1 MRNRVQAIARDVHR
15 RNFLSPQQRREFS
28 NIWELGH
35 QAQPFYKP
43 SCPLRTS
50 VTCIVDRDATNPC
63 TQQTSYNIFAGLG
76 IWKMAEMTIAP
87 VASHGFFI
95 DGHWRDDGDIVEIRA
110 PYDGN
115 LIARVVQGC
124 REHVEAAIAAAVKAF
139 GTTRRLP
146 AFERQRVLRRISASM
161 AERKEEF
168 ARTLAQE
175 AGKPIKG
182 ARTEVERA
190 VFTFNVA
197 AEESTRIYGEYLP
210 LDWQEFT
217 AGRWGI
223 VRRFPLGPIVGITP
237 FNFPINLVAHKVA
250 PAIAAGCSMIL
261 KPAPQTPL
269 CSLLLAECVQQAGWP
284 DGGLNVLPLSNED
297 AGFLVSDD
305 RIKLISFTGSVPVG
319 WEIKRRSGKKKVVLE
334 LGGNAAVIVH
344 SDADLA
350 YAAERCIFGGF
361 AYAGQT
367 CISVQ
372 RILVEHSVY
381 GRFTDLLVEG
391 VKKLHVGD
399 PLDEKTDVGPLIRES
414 DAVRTIGWIE
424 EAVHA
429 GARVLCG
436 GHRDGMIVEPAILT
450 GTKPDM
456 KVNCQEIFGPVV
468 TVEPYKD
475 FDQALRQVNNSSF
488 GLQAGVFTRDAKL
501 LFQAYDELE
510 VGGLIAG
517 DVPSFRVDHMPYG
530 GVKDSGL
537 GREGLRY
544 AIEEMTEPK
553 LLVMNLR

>member
-1 MRNRVQAIARDVHR
+1 M
-15 RNFLSPQQRREFS
+15 PE
-28 NIWELGH
+28 
-35 QAQPFYKP
+35 
-43 SCPLRTS
+43 T
-50 VTCIVDRDATNPC
+50 
-63 TQQTSYNIFAGLG
+63 
-76 IWKMAEMTIAP
+76 TIAP
-87 VASHGFFI
+87 VATHGFFV
-95 DGHWRDDGDIVEIRA
+95 DGRWREDGDVVEIRA
-110 PYDGN
+110 PYDGSV
-115 LIARVVQGC
+115 IARVVQG
-124 REHVEAAIAAAVKAF
+124 RHEHAEAAIAAAVKAF

-146 AFERQRVLRRISASM
+146 AFERQRVLRQISAAM
-161 AERKEEF
+161 LERKEEF

-182 ARTEVERA
+182 ARIEVERA
-190 VFTFNVA
+190 IFTFNVA
-197 AEESTRIYGEYLP
+197 AEESTRIYGEVLP

-223 VRRFPLGPIVGITP
+223 VRRFPLGPVAGITP

-250 PAIAAGCSMIL
+250 PAIAAGCSMVL

-297 AGFLVSDD
+297 AGLLVTDD
-305 RIKLISFTGSVPVG
+305 RIKLITFTGSVPVG
-319 WEIKRRSGKKKVVLE
+319 WDIKRRAGKKKVVLE

-344 SDADLA
+344 SDADLE
-350 YAAERCIFGGF
+350 YAAERCVTGGF

-391 VKKLHVGD
+391 VKKLKVGD
-399 PLDEKTDVGPLIRES
+399 PLDDSTNVGPLIRES
-414 DAVRTIGWIE
+414 DAIRTTSWID
-424 EAVHA
+424 EAVRA
-429 GARVLCG
+429 GARVLYG
-436 GHRDGMIVEPAILT
+436 GGRQNLVVEPTVLT
-450 GTKPDM
+450 GTRPEM

-468 TVEPYKD
+468 TVEPYTD
-475 FDQALRQVNNSSF
+475 FDQAVRQVNHSSY
-488 GLQAGVFTRDAKL
+488 GMQAGVFTRDAKL
-501 LFQAYDELE
+501 LFQAYEELE
-510 VGGLIAG
+510 VGGVIAG
-517 DVPSFRVDHMPYG
+517 DVPSFRIDQMPYG

-553 LLVMNLR
+553 LMVMNLR

>member
-1 MRNRVQAIARDVHR
+1 M
-15 RNFLSPQQRREFS
+15 P
-28 NIWELGH
+28 
-35 QAQPFYKP
+35 
-43 SCPLRTS
+43 
-50 VTCIVDRDATNPC
+50 
-63 TQQTSYNIFAGLG
+63 
-76 IWKMAEMTIAP
+76 EMTITP
-87 VASHGFFI
+87 VATHGFFV
-95 DGHWRDDGDIVEIRA
+95 DGRWWEDGDLVEIHA
-110 PYDGN
+110 PYDGS
-115 LIARVVQGC
+115 LIARVVQGR
-124 REHVEAAIAAAVKAF
+124 REHAEAAIAASVKAF

-146 AFERQRVLRRISASM
+146 AFERQRVLRRIAESM
-161 AERKEEF
+161 GERKEEF

-175 AGKPIKG
+175 AGKPIKA

-190 VFTFNVA
+190 IFTFNVA
-197 AEESTRIYGEYLP
+197 AEESTRIYGEFLP

-223 VRRFPLGPIVGITP
+223 VRRFPLGPIAGITP

-250 PAIAAGCSMIL
+250 PAIAAGCSMVL

-297 AGFLVSDD
+297 AGLLVTDE

-319 WEIKRRSGKKKVVLE
+319 WDIKRRAGKKKVVLE

-350 YAAERCIFGGF
+350 YAAERCVTGGF

-372 RILVEHSVY
+372 RILVQDSVY
-381 GRFTDLLVEG
+381 GKFTDLLVEG
-391 VKKLHVGD
+391 VKKLKAGD
-399 PLDEKTDVGPLIRES
+399 PMDEATDVGPVIRES
-414 DAVRTIGWIE
+414 DAIRTVAWIE
-424 EAVHA
+424 EAVRA
-429 GARVLCG
+429 GARLLCG
-436 GHRDGMIVEPAILT
+436 GGRTNLVVEPTVLT
-450 GTKPDM
+450 GTKADM

-468 TVEPYKD
+468 TVEPYND
-475 FDQALRQVNNSSF
+475 FDEALRKVNHSAY
-488 GLQAGVFTRDAKL
+488 GLQAGLFTRDAKL
-501 LFQAYDELE
+501 LFQAYEELE

-517 DVPSFRVDHMPYG
+517 DVPSFRVDQMPYG

>member
-1 MRNRVQAIARDVHR
+1 
-15 RNFLSPQQRREFS
+15 
-28 NIWELGH
+28 
-35 QAQPFYKP
+35 
-43 SCPLRTS
+43 
-50 VTCIVDRDATNPC
+50 
-63 TQQTSYNIFAGLG
+63 
-76 IWKMAEMTIAP
+76 MAEMTIAP
-87 VASHGFFI
+87 VAMHGFFV
-95 DGHWRDDGDIVEIRA
+95 DGRWWEDGDVVEIRS
-110 PYDGN
+110 PYDGT
-115 LIARVVQGC
+115 LIARVVQGR
-124 REHVEAAIAAAVKAF
+124 REHAEAAIAAAVKAF

-146 AFERQRVLRRISASM
+146 AFERQRVLRRISASIT
-161 AERKEEF
+161 ERKEEF
-168 ARTLAQE
+168 SRTLAQE

-182 ARTEVERA
+182 ARIEVERA
-190 VFTFNVA
+190 IFTFNVA

-223 VRRFPLGPIVGITP
+223 VRRFPLGPIAGITP

-250 PAIAAGCSMIL
+250 PAIAAGCSMVL

-297 AGFLVSDD
+297 AALLVTDD

-319 WEIKRRSGKKKVVLE
+319 WDIKRRAGKKKVVLE

-350 YAAERCIFGGF
+350 YAADRCLTGGF

-381 GRFTDLLVEG
+381 GKFADLLIEG
-391 VKKLHVGD
+391 VKKLKVGD
-399 PLDEKTDVGPLIRES
+399 PLDDSTDVGPLIRES
-414 DAVRTIGWIE
+414 DAVRTAVWID
-424 EAVHA
+424 EAVRA
-429 GARVLCG
+429 GARLLCG
-436 GHRDGMIVEPAILT
+436 GNRKGLIVEPTVLT
-450 GTKPDM
+450 GTRPDM
-456 KVNCQEIFGPVV
+456 KVNSQEVFGPVV

-475 FDQALRQVNNSSF
+475 FDQALRMVNNSAY
-488 GLQAGVFTRDAKL
+488 GMQAGIFTRDAKL

-510 VGGLIAG
+510 VGGVIAG
-517 DVPSFRVDHMPYG
+517 DVPSFRIDHMPYG

>member
-1 MRNRVQAIARDVHR
+1 M
-15 RNFLSPQQRREFS
+15 P
-28 NIWELGH
+28 
-35 QAQPFYKP
+35 
-43 SCPLRTS
+43 
-50 VTCIVDRDATNPC
+50 
-63 TQQTSYNIFAGLG
+63 
-76 IWKMAEMTIAP
+76 EMMTTIAP
-87 VASHGFFI
+87 VATHAFFL
-95 DGHWRDDGDIVEIRA
+95 DGRWREDGDVVEIHA
-110 PYDGN
+110 PYDGS
-115 LIARVVQGC
+115 LIARVVQGR
-124 REHVEAAIAAAVKAF
+124 REHAELAIASAVKAF

-146 AFERQRVLRRISASM
+146 AFERQRVLRRISASI

-168 ARTLAQE
+168 SRALAQE
-175 AGKPIKG
+175 AGKPIRA
-182 ARTEVERA
+182 ARVEVERSI
-190 VFTFNVA
+190 FTFNVA
-197 AEESTRIYGEYLP
+197 AEESTRIYGEFLP

-223 VRRFPLGPIVGITP
+223 VRRFPLGPVAGITP
-237 FNFPINLVAHKVA
+237 FNFPLNLVAHKVA
-250 PAIAAGCSMIL
+250 PAIAAGCPMVL

-297 AGFLVSDD
+297 AGLLVTDE

-319 WEIKRRSGKKKVVLE
+319 WDIKRRAGKKKVVLE

-350 YAAERCIFGGF
+350 YAAERCVTGGF

-372 RILVEHSVY
+372 RILVENSVY
-381 GRFTDLLVEG
+381 GKFTDLLVEG
-391 VKKLHVGD
+391 AKKLKTGD
-399 PLDEKTDVGPLIRES
+399 PLDDSTDVGPLIRES
-414 DAVRTIGWIE
+414 DAIRTTAWIE

-429 GARVLCG
+429 GARLLCG
-436 GHRDGMIVEPAILT
+436 GGRKNLVVEPTVLT
-450 GTKPDM
+450 GTRSDM

-468 TVEPYKD
+468 TVEPYQD
-475 FDQALRQVNNSSF
+475 FDDALRKVNNSTF

-501 LFQAYDELE
+501 LFQAYEELE
-510 VGGLIAG
+510 VGGVIAG

-530 GVKDSGL
+530 GIKDSGM